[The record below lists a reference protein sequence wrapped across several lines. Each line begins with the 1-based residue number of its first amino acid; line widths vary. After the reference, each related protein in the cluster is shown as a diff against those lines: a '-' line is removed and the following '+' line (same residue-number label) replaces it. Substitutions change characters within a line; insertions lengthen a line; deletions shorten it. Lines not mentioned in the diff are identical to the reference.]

1 MIRPPQMLAL
11 IAAGIA
17 VIAAGLWLVSRH
29 VADSALDG
37 AGPVLPMKRDTLNS
51 VTGLR
56 IFKGDGSHTTL
67 TRDASHWIVAERGY
81 PADSG
86 QVRKLLLDVSALQ
99 AEEQKTADPA
109 LYSKLGVEDPVGVQS
124 TSTGLAIDINGS
136 KLTLIVGK
144 TFGTGGAYVRV
155 AGQAQ
160 SVLATP
166 QLAPDADPR
175 HWLDRSLLDIAPDQI
190 KVVVVKPQSGP
201 DYSIKRAA
209 AGATPDYVVSSIPK
223 GRELTDASAPAAQ
236 AGALAGLQ
244 LDDVRKAGSVAAVAH
259 AFFDTNDGVVLEIA
273 GIQDGEQRYI
283 TVVATT
289 SAIPA
294 PPAAQ
299 SSARDLNSR
308 LSGWEFEIPAYRYDT
323 LFRPLEQL
331 LKPKSSAPAAA
342 GSLPHSPAAPAGLP
356 FGTPGHA
363 QGQDKATPQQSH

>member
-17 VIAAGLWLVSRH
+17 VTGAGLWLLSRH
-29 VADSALDG
+29 VADSALG
-37 AGPVLPMKRDTLNS
+37 GLGPVLPVKQDTLNS
-51 VTGLR
+51 VTGLK

-67 TRDASHWIVAERGY
+67 TRDATHWIVAERGY

-109 LYSKLGVEDPVGVQS
+109 LYSKLGVEDPSGVQS

-136 KLTLIVGK
+136 RQTLIIGK

-190 KVVVVKPQSGP
+190 NEVDLKPQNGP

-209 AGATPDYVVSSIPK
+209 AGATPEYVVSTIPK

-244 LDDVRKAGSVAAVAH
+244 LDDVRKAGTVAAVAH
-259 AFFDTNDGVVLEIA
+259 ASFHTRDGLVLAIA
-273 GIQDGEQRYI
+273 GIQDAEQRYI
-283 TVVATT
+283 TVVAAPEA
-289 SAIPA
+289 SAA
-294 PPAAQ
+294 SPAAL
-299 SSARDLNSR
+299 SSARDLNAR
-308 LSGWEFEIPAYRYDT
+308 LSGWEFEIPGYRYDT

-331 LKPKSSAPAAA
+331 LQPKSSAPAAA
-342 GSLPHSPAAPAGLP
+342 GTLPHGPAAPAGLP
-356 FGTPGHA
+356 LGTPHT
-363 QGQDKATPQQSH
+363 QGQDKVTPQQSH

>member
-1 MIRPPQMLAL
+1 MIRPPQMLGL

-17 VIAAGLWLVSRH
+17 VTAAGLWLVSRH

-37 AGPVLPMKRDTLNS
+37 VGPVLPVKEDTLNS

-67 TRDASHWIVAERGY
+67 TRDATHWIVAERGY

-109 LYSKLGVEDPVGVQS
+109 LYSKLGVEDPSGVQS

-136 KLTLIVGK
+136 KQTLIIGK
-144 TFGTGGAYVRV
+144 TFGTRGAYVRV
-155 AGQAQ
+155 AGHAQ

-175 HWLDRSLLDIAPDQI
+175 HWLDRSLLDIAADQI
-190 KVVVVKPQSGP
+190 NEVDLKPQSGP
-201 DYSIKRAA
+201 DYSIKRSA
-209 AGATPDYVVSSIPK
+209 AGASDYVVSTVPK

-244 LDDVRKAGSVAAVAH
+244 LDDVRKAASVAAMAH
-259 AFFDTNDGVVLEIA
+259 ASFHTRDGLVLAIA
-273 GIQDGEQRYI
+273 GIQDAEQRYI
-283 TVVATT
+283 TVVAAPEA
-289 SAIPA
+289 SAA
-294 PPAAQ
+294 QPAAQ
-299 SSARDLNSR
+299 SGARDLNAR

-342 GSLPHSPAAPAGLP
+342 GALPHSAAAPAGLP
-356 FGTPGHA
+356 FGTSGRA
-363 QGQDKATPQQSH
+363 SGQDKPTPQQSH

>member
-17 VIAAGLWLVSRH
+17 VTGAGLWLVSRH

-37 AGPVLPMKRDTLNS
+37 QGPVLPMKQDTLNS

-67 TRDASHWIVAERGY
+67 TRDATHWIVAERGY

-109 LYSKLGVEDPVGVQS
+109 LYSKLGVEDPSGVQS

-136 KLTLIVGK
+136 RLTLIVGK
-144 TFGTGGAYVRV
+144 TFGTRGAYLRV
-155 AGQAQ
+155 AGHAQ

-175 HWLDRSLLDIAPDQI
+175 HWLDRSLLDIAPDQ
-190 KVVVVKPQSGP
+190 VNEVDLKPQSGP

-209 AGATPDYVVSSIPK
+209 TGATPDYVVSAIPK
-223 GRELTDASAPAAQ
+223 GRELTDASAPSAQ
-236 AGALAGLQ
+236 AAGLAGLQ

-259 AFFDTNDGVVLEIA
+259 ASFHTRDGLVLAIA
-273 GIQDGEQRYI
+273 GIQDAEQRYI
-283 TVVATT
+283 TVVA
-289 SAIPA
+289 A
-294 PPAAQ
+294 PEAAAGQPDAQ
-299 SSARDLNSR
+299 SRARDLNAR
-308 LSGWEFEIPAYRYDT
+308 LSGWEFEIPGYRYDA

-342 GSLPHSPAAPAGLP
+342 GTLPHSPAAPAGLP
-356 FGTPGHA
+356 FGTSGHT
-363 QGQDKATPQQSH
+363 QGQDKVTPQQSR